1 MIVAAGL
8 QVIFPLVILTVLIL
22 LPALAV
28 FGTIFFTRQRKLVK
42 VASTFESFVRTVT
55 VLLFLWIV
63 YFGAPAISQVLAEF
77 GIRLPGLTVLVLHL
91 TELIRSFA
99 HTPWQVGR
107 LLFYFMSIVA
117 VHTAFFQKL
126 GGADFKD
133 ARKYSLI
140 VSAITFSIL
149 GVMVI
154 AFILPCIKLLND
166 LS

>member
-1 MIVAAGL
+1 MIVGAGL
-8 QVIFPLVILTVLIL
+8 AIFPFIVLAILFL
-22 LPALAV
+22 LPIVAV
-28 FGTIFFTRQRKLVK
+28 FGTIFFTRQGKLVK
-42 VASTFESFVRTVT
+42 VASTFESFIRTVT
-55 VLLFLWIV
+55 VLLLLWIA
-63 YFGAPAISQVLAEF
+63 YFGAPAISQMLAEF
-77 GIRLPGLTVLVLHL
+77 GIRLPGLTVFVLRL

-107 LLFYFMSIVA
+107 LLFYCMSIVA
-117 VHTAFFQKL
+117 IHTAFFQKL
-126 GGADFKD
+126 GVADVKD

-149 GVMVI
+149 GVMLI